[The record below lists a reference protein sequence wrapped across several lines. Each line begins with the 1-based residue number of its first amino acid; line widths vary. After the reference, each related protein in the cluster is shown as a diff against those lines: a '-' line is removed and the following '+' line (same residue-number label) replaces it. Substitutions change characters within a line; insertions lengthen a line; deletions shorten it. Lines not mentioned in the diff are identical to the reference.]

1 MRALKHILQ
10 GGRHVA
16 RQRSS
21 TSRCATQ
28 VAARRDTR
36 PRRQAMQALLAQPRW
51 QRREMQLAENHACCA
66 NMPPHPMHPG
76 TQKNH
81 TPAQRSCPTRAWPP
95 ARSTS
100 VQPAHAPP
108 SSAARAAA
116 HAALGGCCRCCRP
129 GCLCL
134 PPAAADTVA
143 GSMWQA
149 AKPHAAARY
158 QLQPA
163 SHMLIHA
170 AVPSP
175 NASSSPHLVVRHAG
189 VLKRAVQ
196 RGVATLAQRA
206 CHLVVRAGQ
215 QVLRKGRDKGG

>member
-1 MRALKHILQ
+1 M
-10 GGRHVA
+10 A